1 MDVAAASMN
10 PPVRPAIPRWQPPDT
25 ILPNFLSVSTNVE
38 RVSTLLTILAWL
50 AIQIARNAS
59 PTAPQTVLSADQT
72 TSCLRVP
79 ASRSV
84 C

>member
-50 AIQIARNAS
+50 AIKIARNAS
-59 PTAPQTVLSADQT
+59 PTAPQTVLCAD
-72 TSCLRVP
+72 
-79 ASRSV
+79 
-84 C
+84 